1 MAYGLR
7 IFSPGT
13 YNPIQF
19 DSTTYTRFPKVVA
32 SGTLTL
38 AGNTTSSSITAT
50 GYDAVYVTNPSV
62 NVLVPI
68 TITRSSNS
76 FTIRNN
82 TSTSRTFAYVAFGY
96 N

>member
-7 IFSPGT
+7 ILSAGT

-19 DSTTYTRFPKVVA
+19 DSTTYARFPKVVA
-32 SGTLTL
+32 SGTITI

-50 GYDAVYVTNPSV
+50 GNNAVSVTNPSV
-62 NVLVPI
+62 NVITPI
-68 TITRSSNS
+68 TVTRSSNS

-82 TSTSRTFAYVAFGY
+82 TSTSRVFAYVAFGY